1 MSICEDFMR
10 FHFPS
15 SMVALAMV
23 AGAIVLAPTATAQPS
38 ASKPTTAEP
47 SAGPYRSAFSGYRR
61 YGDEP
66 VVPWKQANDEVGRI
80 GGWKAY
86 AKEAAGGSQEAGAPP
101 APDKPSSA
109 PRSPAGASAPAGA
122 HKQ

>member
-1 MSICEDFMR
+1 MS

-15 SMVALAMV
+15 SMLALAMAV
-23 AGAIVLAPTATAQPS
+23 GAVGLVSTATAQPS
-38 ASKPTTAEP
+38 ASKPTGADP
-47 SAGPYRSAFSGYRR
+47 GAGLYRSAFSGYRR

-66 VVPWKQANDEVGRI
+66 LVPWKQANDVVGRI

-86 AKEAAGGSQEAGAPP
+86 AQEAAGGSQEAETPP
-101 APDKPSSA
+101 TADKPGSA
-109 PRSPAGASAPAGA
+109 PRPPTGASAPGGA

>member
-1 MSICEDFMR
+1 MS

-15 SMVALAMV
+15 SMVALAMLL
-23 AGAIVLAPTATAQPS
+23 GLASTATAQPS
-38 ASKPTTAEP
+38 APKPTTAEP
-47 SAGPYRSAFSGYRR
+47 GAGLYRSAFSAYRR

-66 VVPWKQANDEVGRI
+66 VVPWKQANDVVGRI

-86 AKEAAGGSQEAGAPP
+86 AQEAAAP
-101 APDKPSSA
+101 SA
-109 PRSPAGASAPAGA
+109 PAGASAPHGA

>member
-1 MSICEDFMR
+1 MS

-15 SMVALAMV
+15 SMLALAMLV
-23 AGAIVLAPTATAQPS
+23 GLAPTATAQPT
-38 ASKPTTAEP
+38 ASKPTTAE
-47 SAGPYRSAFSGYRR
+47 AGAGLYQTAFSGYRR

-66 VVPWKQANDEVGRI
+66 LVPWKQANDVVGRI

-86 AKEAAGGSQEAGAPP
+86 AREAAAPSP
-101 APDKPSSA
+101 
-109 PRSPAGASAPAGA
+109 PAGASAPHGA